1 MVTGIKIIN
10 KMIMLLFHILL
21 FLPIKTIDSFS
32 INRHTLSTFV
42 VKSVKVSKSIT
53 SMNLAQTSIPYP
65 TEKELDSFLDVA
77 IIASKKAGDIIL
89 GYDGGAEVTKVKANS
104 RDLLTL
110 VDPLCEKTIRDTVL
124 DSFPDHKF
132 LGEEDVPPGAE
143 ASAAALT
150 SILSNDASP
159 YLWIVDPIDGTSNF
173 VHGMPLCMPSVALAY
188 QGEIVVGVIHDPHR
202 NETFYAKKGYGAFL
216 DNNDTP
222 INVSKEDTIGD
233 AIIAMGSPPGIK
245 SMEASLQGI
254 QTLMPKCRT
263 IRMLGSAALM
273 LAWVACGR
281 LSCYWE
287 YDLSSWDVAAGSLL
301 IREAGGKFTNLSND
315 EWTLIERKICASNGL
330 VHEKILD
337 SLNEVGVH

>member
-1 MVTGIKIIN
+1 
-10 KMIMLLFHILL
+10 
-21 FLPIKTIDSFS
+21 
-32 INRHTLSTFV
+32 
-42 VKSVKVSKSIT
+42 
-53 SMNLAQTSIPYP
+53 
-65 TEKELDSFLDVA
+65 
-77 IIASKKAGDIIL
+77 
-89 GYDGGAEVTKVKANS
+89 
-104 RDLLTL
+104 
-110 VDPLCEKTIRDTVL
+110 
-124 DSFPDHKF
+124 
-132 LGEEDVPPGAE
+132 
-143 ASAAALT
+143 
-150 SILSNDASP
+150 
-159 YLWIVDPIDGTSNF
+159 
-173 VHGMPLCMPSVALAY
+173 MPSVALAY
-188 QGEIVVGVIHDPHR
+188 QGEIIVGVIHDPHR

-216 DNNDTP
+216 DNSDTP

-330 VHEKILD
+330 VHEEILD